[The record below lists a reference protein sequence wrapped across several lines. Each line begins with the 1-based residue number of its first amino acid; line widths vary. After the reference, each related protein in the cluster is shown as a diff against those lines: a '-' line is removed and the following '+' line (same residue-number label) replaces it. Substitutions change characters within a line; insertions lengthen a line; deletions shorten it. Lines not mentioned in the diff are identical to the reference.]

1 MIQLDFTCSEPR
13 DAEILNQSKNRLEA
27 LLRKNGGGVSLAGVL
42 QGERR
47 YIIGSI
53 TLLCDHCVPLM
64 LRFFMPGEEKERL
77 TIRFGLLPRV
87 KTLVCFDLN
96 LLDAGTIYTTR
107 TPGRLKLVVH
117 GNRTKLF
124 EVERVELG
132 MEDCFEDVRIVFEN
146 FTLSNQEPKEY
157 PVPNVKLVDEFGQWK
172 VKDWSGKIQNETE
185 LKAHMHEN
193 EGMAKYPFP
202 HWNRFGGDSGRKLAE
217 AAGFFSTVKTSDGR
231 WHLVDPE
238 GCEYFSLGP
247 CGTHMGE
254 MGRVDGTENFCDWLP
269 AQDDPQYGGFYKSGT
284 MQRTLYMPPEEFT
297 MFDFPRANLRRV
309 YGVAYEEKWKEI
321 SYHILMGGGIN
332 CQGNFPGLDVNT
344 GESKLPYVR
353 QLPDFPST
361 DTLIFRDF
369 PDVLSPE
376 YAEKSRAFAETL
388 WEWKDDPFLVGYFM
402 RNEPEFGF
410 VPGLS
415 VANEVLHHDRDT
427 YCKQGLI
434 GFLRERYEI
443 IGKLNT
449 AWGSDFADFAA
460 LRRPIEDCRAV
471 YPGSKEDLREYSIF
485 LIREYIRI
493 PALQCKEMD
502 PNHLNLGLRWSEA
515 KNPDMMAGWEFFDVF
530 SLNCYAFDPTPEM
543 DFVKNAG
550 VDLPIM
556 IGEFHA
562 GALDRGLPATG
573 LKGVKNQQ
581 ERAKLWRLYVEKC
594 AAHPYGVGAHW
605 FQYNDQFCLGRF
617 DGENYQIGMVD
628 VCMQPHKELFAAA
641 KESSAVLYQVKNGE
655 MPAFSEMPEKIPMI
669 GY

>member
-1 MIQLDFTCSEPR
+1 MNQIDFTRSKAR
-13 DAEILNQSKNRLEA
+13 DAEIVNQTENRLEVS
-27 LLRKNGGGVSLAGVL
+27 LGKTGGGISLAGV
-42 QGERR
+42 QQTGRR
-47 YIIGSI
+47 YITGFI
-53 TLLCDHCVPLM
+53 TLQCNHCVPLM
-64 LRFFMPGEEKERL
+64 LRFFMPGQEKERI
-77 TIRFGLLPRV
+77 TIRFGLLPEVR
-87 KTLVCFDLN
+87 TLVCFDMD

-117 GNRTKLF
+117 GNRTRLS

-132 MEDCFEDVRIVFEN
+132 MEDCFEDVKVLFED
-146 FTLSNQEPKEY
+146 FRLSDEEPAAY
-157 PVPNVKLVDEFGQWK
+157 PVPEVKLVDSFGQWK
-172 VKDWSGKIQNETE
+172 KRDWPGKIHSEEE
-185 LKAHMHEN
+185 LRERMHAH
-193 EGMAKYPFP
+193 EGEARYPFS
-202 HWNRFGGDSGRKLAE
+202 HWNRFGGDGSRKLTE
-217 AAGFFSTVKTSDGR
+217 GTGFFSTVKTEDGR
-231 WHLVDPE
+231 WHLTDPE
-238 GCEYFSLGP
+238 GCDYFSLGP

-254 MGRVDGTENFCDWLP
+254 MGRVDGTEGFCDWLP
-269 AQDDPQYGGFYKSGT
+269 EMSDPVYGGFYKTGT
-284 MQRTLYMPPEEFT
+284 MQRTPYMPPEDFK
-297 MFDFPRANLRRV
+297 MFDYQRANLYRV
-309 YGVAYEEKWKEI
+309 YGERYEEKWKEI
-321 SYHILMGGGIN
+321 SYHALMGGGIN

-344 GESKLPYVR
+344 PESKLPYVR

-376 YAEKSRAFAETL
+376 YAEKSEAFAQAL
-388 WEWKDDPFLVGYFM
+388 LEWKDDSFLVGYFM
-402 RNEPEFGF
+402 RNEPEFNF

-415 VANEVLHHDRDT
+415 VANEVLHSEADT
-427 YCKQGLI
+427 YCKKGFVD
-434 GFLRERYEI
+434 FLRERYET
-443 IGKLNT
+443 IGKLN
-449 AWGSDFADFAA
+449 AVWGSTFEGFET
-460 LRRPIEDCRAV
+460 LLCPIEDCRAA
-471 YPGSKEDLREYSIF
+471 YPGSEEDLREYSIF

-493 PALQCKEMD
+493 PAVACKRAD

-543 DFVKNAG
+543 EFVKNAG

-573 LKGVKNQQ
+573 LKGVKNQE

-641 KESSAVLYQVKNGE
+641 KESSKRLYQVKNGE
-655 MPAFSEMPEKIPMI
+655 MPAYSEMPEKIPMI

>member
-1 MIQLDFTCSEPR
+1 MKQVDLTRSEPR
-13 DAEILNQSKNRLEA
+13 DAEIVSQSKNRLEA
-27 LLRKNGGGVSLAGVL
+27 LLQKSGGGVSLTGL
-42 QGERR
+42 QQGEKR
-47 YIIGSI
+47 YVVGSI
-53 TLLCDHCVPLM
+53 TLLCDHSVPLM
-64 LRFFMPGEEKERL
+64 LRFFMPGEKTERI

-87 KTLVCFDLN
+87 KALVCFDLS

-117 GNRTKLF
+117 GNRTKLT

-132 MEDCFEDVRIVFEN
+132 MEDCFEDVRVLFEE
-146 FTLSNQEPKEY
+146 FTLRDEEPAEY
-157 PVPNVKLVDEFGQWK
+157 PVPDVKLVDMFGQWK
-172 VKDWSGKIQNETE
+172 GKDWPGKIQNMQE
-185 LKAHMHEN
+185 LKACMLEN
-193 EGMAKYPFP
+193 EGKAAYPFP
-202 HWNRFGGDSGRKLAE
+202 NWNRFGGDSTRKLTE
-217 AAGFFSTVKTSDGR
+217 GTGFFSTVKTPDGR
-231 WHLVDPE
+231 WHLADPE

-269 AQDDPQYGGFYKSGT
+269 ALDDPQYGEFYKTGT
-284 MQRTLYMPPEEFT
+284 MQRTPYMPPEDFK
-297 MFDFPRANLRRV
+297 MFDYSRANLRRV
-309 YGVAYEEKWKEI
+309 YGGRYEEKWKEI
-321 SYHILMGGGIN
+321 SYRILMGGGIN

-344 GESKLPYVR
+344 PKSKLPYVR

-361 DTLIFRDF
+361 NTLIFRDF

-376 YAEKSRAFAETL
+376 YAEKSLVFAQTL
-388 WEWKDDPFLVGYFM
+388 REWKGDPFLVGYFM
-402 RNEPEFGF
+402 RNEPEFNF

-415 VANEVLHHDRDT
+415 VASEVLHHDGEP
-427 YCKQGLI
+427 YCRQGLI
-434 GFLRERYEI
+434 GFLRERYGTIE
-443 IGKLNT
+443 KLNI
-449 AWGSDFADFAA
+449 AWGSNFADFNA
-460 LRRPIEDCRAV
+460 LREPIEDCGAA
-471 YPGSKEDLREYSIF
+471 YPGSEEDLREYSIF

-493 PALQCKEMD
+493 PALACKKAD

-543 DFVKNAG
+543 EFVKNSG

-573 LKGVKNQQ
+573 LKGVKNQE

-628 VCMQPHKELFAAA
+628 VCMQPHKELFAAV

-655 MPAFSEMPEKIPMI
+655 MEAFSKIPEKIPMI